1 MTRTK
6 TRIIWIDWDRHLRS
20 RTLAQRLAVEL
31 FEFRVSGNRIR
42 RYLSGIIQT
51 EAAIRK
57 TRPEIVIATNPSLV
71 LGFLLLAL
79 RKWHRFVLVSDAH
92 YFGVRAIHGH
102 RVLQRL
108 LDFHNARADLV
119 IVTNDS
125 HAKYL
130 ASQGCRAYV
139 CPDPLPD
146 LTAHT
151 SLAVSVP
158 PKSVFLVCS
167 FDEDEPYEAAFAAF
181 SRLRERGYALFVS
194 GNYKKVQI
202 DPAHFPWVHFLGFVS
217 EVEYY
222 SYLRACSVT
231 MDLTTMED
239 CLVCGA
245 YEALAAGK
253 PLLISNTRAL
263 ADYFGGVAFLTEN
276 TPEAIIENVERAHSQ
291 RHDLA
296 RKVTN
301 WIATNERYMSERIS
315 GLKVQLCLL
324 RRLAADGSHTRVIP

>member
-6 TRIIWIDWDRHLRS
+6 TPIIWIDWDRHLRS

-31 FEFRVSGNRIR
+31 FEFRVSGSRIR
-42 RYLSGIIQT
+42 RYLSSIIRT

-57 TRPEIVIATNPSLV
+57 TQPEIVIASNPSLV

-79 RKWHRFVLVSDAH
+79 RKWYGFVLVSDAH

-102 RVLQRL
+102 RILQRL
-108 LDFHNARADLV
+108 LDFHNLKADLV
-119 IVTNDS
+119 IVTNDN

-130 ASQGCRAYV
+130 ARQGCRAYV

-146 LTAHT
+146 LTAQA

-167 FDEDEPYEAAFAAF
+167 FDEDEPYAAAFAAF
-181 SRLRERGYALFVS
+181 SRLRESGYALFVS

-217 EVEYY
+217 DEEYY
-222 SYLRACSVT
+222 SYLGACSVIV
-231 MDLTTMED
+231 DLTTLED

-253 PLLISNTRAL
+253 PLVISKTQAL
-263 ADYFGGVAFLTEN
+263 GDYFGGVALLTDN
-276 TPEAIIENVERAHSQ
+276 TPEAIIESVERAHSQ

-296 RKVTN
+296 RKVTD
-301 WIATNERYMSERIS
+301 WVATNERYLSEQIS
-315 GLKVQLCLL
+315 GLKVQLCSL
-324 RRLAADGSHTRVIP
+324 RGLAADGSHRRVPS

>member
-1 MTRTK
+1 MTRAK
-6 TRIIWIDWDRHLRS
+6 KPAIWIDWDRHLRS

-31 FEFRVSGNRIR
+31 FEIRVGGNRIR
-42 RYLSGIIQT
+42 RYLSSIIQT
-51 EAAIRK
+51 EVAIRR
-57 TRPEIVIATNPSLV
+57 TRPEIVIATNPSLL
-71 LGFLLLAL
+71 LGVVLLAL
-79 RKWHRFVLVSDAH
+79 RKWYRFVLVSDAH

-102 RVLQRL
+102 RILQRL
-108 LDFHNARADLV
+108 LDFHNSRADLV

-130 ASQGCRAYV
+130 ARQGCRVYV

-146 LTAHT
+146 LTAQT
-151 SLAVSVP
+151 SVAVSVP

-181 SRLRERGYALFVS
+181 SRLWECGYALFVS

-202 DPAHFPWVHFLGFVS
+202 DPAHFPWVNFLGFVS
-217 EVEYY
+217 DEEYY
-222 SYLRACSVT
+222 SYLGSCSVIV
-231 MDLTTMED
+231 DLTTLEE

-253 PLLISNTRAL
+253 PLVISNTRAL
-263 ADYFGGVAFLTEN
+263 GDYFGNAALLTDN
-276 TPEAIIENVERAHSQ
+276 TPEAIIENIERAHSQ

-296 RKVTN
+296 RRVRD
-301 WIATNERYMSERIS
+301 WIAANERFMSEQIS

-324 RRLAADGSHTRVIP
+324 RKLAADGSSVALRR